1 MKYIIDEFQSIAHLL
16 NELEN
21 RPTNSIFADYDLSSQ
36 QIDNDNNPWS
46 GTHTYEEAE
55 ELIKFGYDGI
65 LDQLKGGLTVPI
77 KAESNVRRPKNDVI
91 GFLPNVPN
99 AIQGLPQSMINVKVV
114 PQKTKVVN
122 IIYAPVSNGGTNPR
136 KFIDAG
142 IKMVNVIHALEL
154 NGIRTNLKIAMKFSY
169 SEDEMV
175 AALVTVKHDS
185 EHLNLKKICFPIAH
199 PAMLRRFGFKW
210 LETSPKIQ
218 SHSWP
223 FGYGSSNVS
232 DDDRRAIEKK
242 LGNNSTVFTFKGISQ
257 LNEDEIMRVILN
269 QKKS

>member
-1 MKYIIDEFQSIAHLL
+1 MRYIIDEFRNITHLL

-99 AIQGLPQSMINVKVV
+99 AIQGLPQSMINIKAV

-218 SHSWP
+218 SHSWL

-257 LNEDEIMRVILN
+257 LNEDEIMRAILN

>member
-1 MKYIIDEFQSIAHLL
+1 MKYIIDEFRNITHLL

-21 RPTNSIFADYDLSSQ
+21 RPTNSIFAGHGLDSQ
-36 QIDNDNNPWS
+36 QIDNDPNPWS
-46 GTHTYEEAE
+46 GTRTYEDAE

-65 LDQLKGGLTVPI
+65 LDQLKNRLTVPV
-77 KAESNVRRPKNDVI
+77 KAENNVRRPKNDVI

-99 AIQGLPQSMINVKVV
+99 AIQGLPQSMINVKAV

-136 KFIDAG
+136 EFIDAG
-142 IKMVNVIHALEL
+142 VKMVNVINALEL

-169 SEDEMV
+169 AGNEVV
-175 AALVTVKHDS
+175 AVLVTVKRDS

-218 SHSWP
+218 SRMWLG
-223 FGYGSSNVS
+223 GYGSSNVN
-232 DDDRRAIEKK
+232 DYDRRAIEKK
-242 LGNNSTVFTFKGISQ
+242 LGNNSTVFTFKGIRQ
-257 LNEDEIMRVILN
+257 LNEDQIMSAILN